1 MVWQGKGITDDD
13 FFTFNEEFNS
23 KLKRIK
29 VPLVS
34 MKEAVNSEEATPE
47 ALPAPV
53 EEERRHL

>member
-1 MVWQGKGITDDD
+1 MQGKGITDDD
-13 FFTFNEEFNS
+13 CFTFNDEFVS

-34 MKEAVNSEEATPE
+34 MKEAVNTEETAPE

-53 EEERRHL
+53 EEDRRHL